1 MNQNSPRICEMKTI
15 KCCGLI
21 VVWLCLGQLGAQTNY
36 QVQMAYYF
44 AGNQA
49 IPAAFYERVR
59 DNNFNYVLAEY
70 CIDGNDWADGKYMA
84 SNGTGQRERLR
95 LEFIAANKYGLKLIP
110 LFQTS
115 NAHSGHWAAAKNDS
129 IQWQQL
135 PAGLYSTEPTYKV
148 VPTFAPD
155 HQNVWGFDSTFKEL
169 LKVIYGA
176 FDSAKDSLSYK
187 TLDYIH
193 FGADEPAV
201 PCTGGVTARVV
212 MAGLCSNDIE
222 WLARN
227 KYNNSDPN
235 SAQRRILA
243 LLGSNIKRKVQM
255 IKKVGDSYGQKTI
268 KALYYGDALDPN
280 QDGGDNANLHTFTN
294 LISPS
299 PSQSGITKIKT
310 YSLADSVK
318 AMKDSLVVVQWYYY
332 KDYNEKDYD
341 TDSTFRYFANKGLTF
356 LHGNALADEGGTIA
370 NDRWYQLD
378 EQMYV
383 GSRPKYAKNVSGFV
397 SFHWTTKPYNPNEK
411 MYKTM
416 EFLWHTMWVN
426 VATLE

>member
-1 MNQNSPRICEMKTI
+1 
-15 KCCGLI
+15 
-21 VVWLCLGQLGAQTNY
+21 
-36 QVQMAYYF
+36 
-44 AGNQA
+44 
-49 IPAAFYERVR
+49 
-59 DNNFNYVLAEY
+59 
-70 CIDGNDWADGKYMA
+70 
-84 SNGTGQRERLR
+84 
-95 LEFIAANKYGLKLIP
+95 
-110 LFQTS
+110 
-115 NAHSGHWAAAKNDS
+115 
-129 IQWQQL
+129 
-135 PAGLYSTEPTYKV
+135 
-148 VPTFAPD
+148 
-155 HQNVWGFDSTFKEL
+155 
-169 LKVIYGA
+169 
-176 FDSAKDSLSYK
+176 
-187 TLDYIH
+187 
-193 FGADEPAV
+193 
-201 PCTGGVTARVV
+201 

-268 KALYYGDALDPN
+268 KALFYGDVLDPN

-299 PSQSGITKIKT
+299 PSQSSITKIKT